1 MTPSIAV
8 TARLAFDSVVWSC
21 PSLLIAFLAIAFCI
35 GSLMLLLAPLW
46 LPGLLRGD
54 D

>member
-8 TARLAFDSVVWSC
+8 AVRPAFESVVWSC
-21 PSLLIAFLAIAFCI
+21 PSLLIAILAIAFCI

-46 LPGLLRGD
+46 LPYFLRD
-54 D
+54 